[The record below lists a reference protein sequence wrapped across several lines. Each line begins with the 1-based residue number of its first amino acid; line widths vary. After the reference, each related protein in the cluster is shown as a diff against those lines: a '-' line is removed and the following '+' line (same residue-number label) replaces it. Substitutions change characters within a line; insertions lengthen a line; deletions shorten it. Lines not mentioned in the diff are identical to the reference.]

1 MKATSLLLLCSAAI
15 THAAPVYQLHEWGTF
30 TTVAGSDGV
39 LLSGLERE
47 EEQLPAFVE
56 SHDGFENSTHPNMNN
71 FARIARL
78 HGTSGY
84 AAPGQKGLANRPLAG
99 VTVKMETPVLYFH
112 SPEAFQAKVRI
123 GFEGGTISQWYPER
137 SSGDTPSEPTPPA
150 DPAKNP
156 TPLKAWLLDFNQPY
170 HGSIQW
176 NVEVLSPAD
185 SAKQLLFKPGDTLG
199 WVRARV
205 PEANVVRT
213 ASGQTEGYLFYR
225 GLGHFDPG
233 LKTTVD
239 DNEVLHLRNQTGGAI
254 PYLIAFE
261 RLEDGSL
268 RWSERRDALA
278 SEDSVDLP
286 ESSFKTEPTGFSET
300 VYKAVQSGLA
310 GCGLTEA
317 EAHAMVQTWWRS
329 YFETRGL
336 RVFWVLPRAKTN
348 QLLPLEVSP
357 TPTELV
363 RVLVGRSEVLR
374 PRQEKE
380 WQKLALKTGDEANAW
395 NYLVYGDR
403 FGLAIKERIAT
414 LSAQAAK

>member
-1 MKATSLLLLCSAAI
+1 MKASSILLLCSTAI
-15 THAAPVYQLHEWGTF
+15 SCAAPAYQLHEWGTF
-30 TTVAGSDGV
+30 TTVSGSDGV

-56 SHDGFENSTHPNMNN
+56 SHNGFENSSHPNMNN

-84 AAPGQKGLANRPLAG
+84 ASPGQKGLANRPLAG

-112 SPEAFQAKVRI
+112 SPEAFHAKVRI

-137 SSGDTPSEPTPPA
+137 SSGDTPPEPAPAA
-150 DPAKNP
+150 DPEKNP
-156 TPLKAWLLDFNQPY
+156 TPLAAWLLDFNQPY
-170 HGSIQW
+170 HGSIEW
-176 NVEVLSPAD
+176 NVNVLSPAD

-205 PEANVVRT
+205 PDANVVRT
-213 ASGQTEGYLFYR
+213 ANGQIEGYLFYR

-239 DNEVLHLRNQTGGAI
+239 ASEVLHVQNRTGGAI
-254 PYLIAFE
+254 PYLIVFE
-261 RLEDGSL
+261 RLPDGGL
-268 RWSERRDALA
+268 RWSERREALA
-278 SEDSVDLP
+278 AEGSLDLP
-286 ESSFKTEPTGFSET
+286 EGSFKTEATGFSRS

-329 YFETRGL
+329 YFESPGL
-336 RVFWVLPRAKTN
+336 RVFWVLPREKTD
-348 QLLPLEVSP
+348 QLLPLDVSP
-357 TPTELV
+357 APNQLV

-374 PRQEKE
+374 PRNEKE
-380 WQKLALKTGDEANAW
+380 WQQLAHLTGNDACLW
-395 NYLVYGDR
+395 NSVVHGDR
-403 FGLAIKERIAT
+403 FGLAIKERIQA
-414 LSAQAAK
+414 LDHQAAK